1 MKKKV
6 LRDILEF
13 NLNLYYNMNW
23 KRFRRRFSKRFNEKC
38 KKVAKFLNKHAFF
51 VFLFSYLSI
60 MVSLSVVNRIFSSPP
75 IKIEKKPEYEHRIYS
90 DFIRGVKKNEISK
103 VEVDPN
109 KDIVYFEEKDGAIS
123 TSYYVPSEDFWKTM
137 SESQVDFDLIR
148 VPNGGNIN
156 EFITF
161 MFITIGFFA
170 IFRMIFGANGGGIGQ
185 NPFSMMKKDIDV
197 EKQIQTRFED
207 VQGIDSAKDELEEI
221 VDFLREPEKYFGT
234 GAKIPRGALLTGS
247 PGTGKTLL
255 ARAIAGESSVPFIQC
270 SGSSFVEMFV
280 GVGAKRVRDVF
291 EMARENQPCIVFIDE
306 IDAIGKKRSNN
317 GFAANDEREQT
328 INQLLTEMDG
338 FENET
343 EIVVIAATNRIDIL
357 DDALLRPGRFDR
369 KIQVSLPDV
378 HGREEILKVHTKD
391 KLLGAGISLRDL
403 AKQTTGFSGADLA
416 NFMNEC
422 AIRAVRDGKDG
433 IITPEITEDV
443 YQRLVVGAKGSRT
456 VSGARKA
463 RVAYHEAGHAIIGVL
478 MQEYDEV
485 RKVSILPRGD
495 AGGVTYFQPST
506 DDIGMYT
513 KDYLLSQIKVALGG
527 HAAEEVVYG
536 REHVTTGASSDFQQ
550 TFNIAREMVTTYGMS
565 ETIGK
570 MNINPDVISPVTANH
585 IDIEIHDIVENC
597 YTEVKELLNAYRV
610 KLEHLKEILV
620 EEEIV
625 DGSLVYEMIASCD
638 LRGRL
643 KPKDAT
649 MQAYMDAYDSFEE
662 ANEI

>member
-1 MKKKV
+1 
-6 LRDILEF
+6 
-13 NLNLYYNMNW
+13 MNR
-23 KRFRRRFSKRFNEKC
+23 KRFHKRFNKKC
-38 KKVAKFLNKHAFF
+38 RKIKRYIQKNAFYLFL
-51 VFLFSYLSI
+51 LSYLII
-60 MVSLSVVNRIFSSPP
+60 MVTLPIVNRIFSSPP

-90 DFIRGVKKNEISK
+90 DFIRGVKKNEITK

-109 KDIVYFEEKDGAIS
+109 KDVVYFEEKNGTIA

-148 VPNGGNIN
+148 IPNGGNLN
-156 EFITF
+156 EFISF
-161 MFITIGFFA
+161 MLITIGFFA
-170 IFRMIFGANGGGIGQ
+170 IFRIIFGANGGVGQ
-185 NPFSMMKKDIDV
+185 NPFSMMKNDIDV

-221 VDFLREPEKYFGT
+221 VDFLREPEKFFGT
-234 GAKIPRGALLTGS
+234 GAKIPRGALLTGK

-291 EMARENQPCIVFIDE
+291 EMARDNQPCIVFIDE
-306 IDAIGKKRSNN
+306 IDAIGKKRSMN

-338 FENET
+338 FENDT
-343 EIVVIAATNRIDIL
+343 EIVVIGATNRIDIL

-378 HGREEILKVHTKD
+378 HGREEILKVHSKD

-433 IITPEITEDV
+433 IITPDITEDV
-443 YQRLVVGAKGSRT
+443 YQRIVVGAKGSRS

-506 DDIGMYT
+506 DDVGMYT

-527 HAAEEVVYG
+527 HAAEEIVYG

-550 TFNIAREMVTTYGMS
+550 TFAIAREMVTTYGMS

-570 MNINPDVISPVTANH
+570 MNINTDLISPVTSNH
-585 IDIEIHDIVENC
+585 IDIEVHDIVENC
-597 YTEVKELLNAYRV
+597 YTEVKKLLNTYRV
-610 KLEHLKEILV
+610 KLEHLKEMLV

-625 DGSLVYEMIASCD
+625 DGSVVYGMIASCD
-638 LRGRL
+638 L
-643 KPKDAT
+643 KSHVNSKDDT
-649 MQAYMDAYDSFEE
+649 IQKYIDAYDSFDQYRDGDD
-662 ANEI
+662 IILP